1 MVMASSIIKVE
12 NLTKSFGSVK
22 PLDNINFEVSEGENL
37 VVFGRS
43 GAGKSVLLKC
53 IIGLLKPDSGNIWV
67 FGKNIPELNID
78 ELNEIRKN
86 MGFLFQGAALYD
98 SMTVKENLEFPLTKL
113 LKLNQEEINKR
124 IIEALEMV
132 GLKEALNK
140 MPSELSGGMKKRI
153 GLARSII
160 TRPKIILYDE
170 PTTGLD
176 PITTKEISKL
186 IVSLQKFFNMTSI
199 TVTHDILCAK
209 IIADRAIMLREG
221 KIIFNGTIE
230 EIEKTENEF
239 LKNFFSYEEIK
250 N

>member
-1 MVMASSIIKVE
+1 MASSIIKVE